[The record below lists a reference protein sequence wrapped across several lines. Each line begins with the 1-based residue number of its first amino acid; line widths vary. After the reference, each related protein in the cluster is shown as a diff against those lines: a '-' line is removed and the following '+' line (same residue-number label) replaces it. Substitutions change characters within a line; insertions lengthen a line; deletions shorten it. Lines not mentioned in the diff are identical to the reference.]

1 MGGIKKFKTV
11 AINTRGEKIEF
22 FKLYYI
28 LKTRNGFFKGIWC
41 KNAEILRIEY
51 KTKNENK
58 NPKNIF
64 NLYWEINI

>member
-28 LKTRNGFFKGIWC
+28 LKTRNGFFKGI
-41 KNAEILRIEY
+41 
-51 KTKNENK
+51 
-58 NPKNIF
+58 
-64 NLYWEINI
+64 